1 MMKFKERIKTIKL
14 FFNIEKEF
22 QMASL
27 ELDET
32 QKKITKN
39 KNELKEIE
47 KEIILKKKEL
57 QSLKT
62 EVIELK
68 DFINSNFKE
77 EFKDYDYKVNI
88 KHCYIISINGKK
100 YVSLRNQG
108 THKSDWYTIATG
120 HYNVETYKYY
130 DALNLDENGKY
141 KYLYEYKRGYFD
153 NSNFYGEKTLMK
165 KTDYE
170 THILEIYPELSIF
183 VDNYVPNTYLKKI
196 YYEINDLSSKSLVN
210 IRSNN
215 EIK

>member
-1 MMKFKERIKTIKL
+1 MKFYERLKKIKL

-32 QKKITKN
+32 EKKITKN

-47 KEIILKKKEL
+47 KEIIQKKTEL

-68 DFINSNFKE
+68 GFINSNFKE

-100 YVSLRNQG
+100 YISLRNCNI
-108 THKSDWYTIATG
+108 TRSDWYTIATG
-120 HYNVETYKYY
+120 HYNVKTYKYY

-141 KYLYEYKRGYFD
+141 KYLYEYKTGYSD
-153 NSNFYGEKTLMK
+153 NEYYSYERFVNK
-165 KTDYE
+165 KPDYE

-196 YYEINDLSSKSLVN
+196 YYEVNDLGSKSLVN

-215 EIK
+215 EVK